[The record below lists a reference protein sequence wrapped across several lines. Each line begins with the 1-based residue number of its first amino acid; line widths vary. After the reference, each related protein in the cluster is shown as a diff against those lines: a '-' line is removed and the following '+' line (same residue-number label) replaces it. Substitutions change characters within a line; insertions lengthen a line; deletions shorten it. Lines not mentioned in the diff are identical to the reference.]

1 MRTVNGE
8 QNHGITKKDA
18 AASHQEAKGGPI

>member
-8 QNHGITKKDA
+8 QKSWDHKKDA